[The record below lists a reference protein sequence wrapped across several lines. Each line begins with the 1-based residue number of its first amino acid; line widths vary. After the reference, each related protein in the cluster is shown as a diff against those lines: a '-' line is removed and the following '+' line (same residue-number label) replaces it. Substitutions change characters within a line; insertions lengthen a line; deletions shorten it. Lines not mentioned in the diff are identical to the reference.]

1 MQIRRELIKY
11 KKLSE
16 RLAEREGKLLAIE
29 RQEERV
35 ADTYD
40 RAFDSWTDMLAKV
53 APLKDKDNGRYWYN
67 NLLEVRPM
75 FRIIDELLSENTRL
89 RGSFQN
95 LFKEYRD
102 MIDLNTELS
111 AKNEKYEQNTL
122 ETLEN
127 I

>member
-16 RLAEREGKLLAIE
+16 RLSEREGKLLAIE

-40 RAFDSWTDMLAKV
+40 KAFDSWTDMLDKV

-67 NLLEVRPM
+67 NLLEVRPV

>member
-67 NLLEVRPM
+67 NLLEVRPV

>member
-16 RLAEREGKLLAIE
+16 RLAEREGKLLSIE

-67 NLLEVRPM
+67 NLLEVRPV

>member
-1 MQIRRELIKY
+1 MQIRSELIKY

-16 RLAEREGKLLAIE
+16 RLAERAGKLLAIE
-29 RQEERV
+29 SQEERV
-35 ADTYD
+35 AEVYD

-53 APLKDKDNGRYWYN
+53 AHLKDKENGRYWYN
-67 NLLEVRPM
+67 NLLEVRHIL
-75 FRIIDELLSENTRL
+75 RIIEELLSENTRL

-122 ETLEN
+122 ETLEK

>member
-67 NLLEVRPM
+67 NLLEVRPV

-102 MIDLNTELS
+102 MIDINTELS

>member
-29 RQEERV
+29 SQEERV
-35 ADTYD
+35 SEVYD

-102 MIDLNTELS
+102 MIDINTELS

>member
-1 MQIRRELIKY
+1 MQVRRELIKY

-40 RAFDSWTDMLAKV
+40 KAFDSWTDMMSKV
-53 APLKDKDNGRYWYN
+53 SPLKDKDSGRYWYN
-67 NLLEVRPM
+67 NLLELRPM

>member
-1 MQIRRELIKY
+1 MQVRRELIKY

-53 APLKDKDNGRYWYN
+53 APLKEKDNGRYWYN

-102 MIDLNTELS
+102 MIDINTELS

>member
-29 RQEERV
+29 SQEERV
-35 ADTYD
+35 PEVYD

-53 APLKDKDNGRYWYN
+53 APLKEKDNGRYWYN
-67 NLLEVRPM
+67 NLLEVRPV

-102 MIDLNTELS
+102 MIDINTELS